1 MAIKFRKPLGVGV
14 QCKEVY
20 TNIASN
26 NEEFIVKTNQSKLI
40 YEDEEYDSYDGEHD
54 YNADYDSVH
63 YTDEKKEK
71 KRKFYNNSSGV
82 FRVKD
87 NKEIS
92 RDTYLEKIY
101 VNRDNSEHK
110 ATIKFKSLSGYS
122 EVTVSRNCYLNKKNL
137 MDLQK
142 VGLDIT
148 HDNNK
153 YMAEYLRE
161 CEDYT
166 PVRYT
171 HSKLG
176 FSEYNGKM
184 VYKLYSSTDRKS
196 IYDGK
201 YKIEPKGSREKYL
214 NMMREQ
220 VFGNTELEFSV
231 TVGLSS
237 IILAYLD
244 ENLGSPIVHLVGN
257 STTGKSTALKLAISC
272 FGCPNS
278 NYDGLYGTYNGTNN
292 ALLKKI
298 GGLNGVPYA
307 LDEISMSNTENFTKF
322 IYSLANGSD
331 KERLNS
337 DSELKEKE
345 SWLTMILS
353 NGEKSIIRSSNKN
366 AGVQIR
372 VIEAEN
378 FKWTKSAENADE
390 INSIIQNN
398 YGFLGIEFA
407 TYILRKDKNKLIN
420 QYKIVRDDL
429 IKKFESIEINDS
441 MTQRR
446 CNTFAI
452 IVQTAL
458 ILEDMLKVKLDV
470 KGIINMIIRI
480 EESSLKQRDFKRSAI
495 DFIKQYVEKNR
506 SKFIEGENIPKNET
520 LGIIRD
526 KNEHL
531 EIQMDKISFAQM
543 IKEGGY
549 EDEKVV
555 LNELKEGGFLNC
567 DRDRYT
573 RKRKN
578 SLGIKAEVVVINID
592 K

>member
-1 MAIKFRKPLGVGV
+1 MAVRFRKPLGYGV
-14 QCKEVY
+14 KCNEVY
-20 TNIASN
+20 TNKGLN
-26 NEEFIVKTNQSKLI
+26 DEGFTVKVNQSKSI
-40 YEDEEYDSYDGEHD
+40 YENEEDYFHEEEYGMD
-54 YNADYDSVH
+54 YEISSC
-63 YTDEKKEK
+63 TDEKKEK
-71 KRKFYNNSSGV
+71 NRKFYNNSSGV

-87 NKEIS
+87 GKKIS

-101 VNRDNSEHK
+101 VNRDNNEHT
-110 ATIKFKSLSGYS
+110 ATIKFKSLRGYS
-122 EVTVSRNCYLNKKNL
+122 EVTVSRSCYLNKKNL

-142 VGLDIT
+142 IGLDIT

-166 PVRYT
+166 IVSYT
-171 HSKLG
+171 HSRLG
-176 FSEYNGKM
+176 FSEYDGKT
-184 VYKLYSSTDRKS
+184 VYKLYRSTDRKS

-244 ENLGSPIVHLVGN
+244 ENVSSPIVHLVGN

-278 NYDGLYGTYNGTNN
+278 NYEGLYGTYNGTNN

-307 LDEISMSNTENFTKF
+307 LDEISMSNTDNFTKF

-390 INSIIQNN
+390 INRIIQNN
-398 YGFLGIEFA
+398 YGFLGMELA

-446 CNTFAI
+446 CNTFGI
-452 IVQTAL
+452 IIQTAL
-458 ILEDMLKVKLDV
+458 ILQDMLKVKLDV
-470 KGIINMIIRI
+470 EGIINMIIRI

-506 SKFIEGENIPKNET
+506 SKFIEGENIPKYET

-526 KNEHL
+526 KDEHL
-531 EIQMDKISFAQM
+531 EIQMDKISFVQM

-567 DRDRYT
+567 DTDRYT

-578 SLGIKAEVVVINID
+578 SLGFRAEVVVINLD
-592 K
+592 KQ